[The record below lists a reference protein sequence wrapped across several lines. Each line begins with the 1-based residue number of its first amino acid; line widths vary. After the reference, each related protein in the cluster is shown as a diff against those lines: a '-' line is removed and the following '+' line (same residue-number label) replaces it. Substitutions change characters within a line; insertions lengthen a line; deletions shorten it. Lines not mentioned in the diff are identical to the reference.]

1 MQYPIIHYVNATHL
15 CASPANETT
24 FTFKKLTRLILLQNK
39 IPSFSSSFLSHLSFY
54 RKKKKEYKH
63 PKVRLIHFK
72 HKLKPPAIIFAK
84 FLNPLYCK
92 AELHILYA
100 FFTFPFGD
108 LYRAWRLELS
118 REMLLTC
125 VHNHVEIKILYIQE
139 YTAKRKSEVR
149 MGKDKI
155 ILLIVC

>member
-1 MQYPIIHYVNATHL
+1 MPHICVQALPMRPHSHSKNSLGSYYCKTKSHHFHPAFSAT
-15 CASPANETT
+15 C
-24 FTFKKLTRLILLQNK
+24 
-39 IPSFSSSFLSHLSFY
+39 LSTG
-54 RKKKKEYKH
+54 KKKKEYKH